1 MPKINL
7 LSKETAELIAAGE
20 VVERPAS
27 AIKEIIENSIDA
39 GARHITIEI
48 ERGGIVG
55 MKVTDDGCGIPFEEV
70 PIAFLRHATSKISTA
85 SDLDKIGTL
94 GFRGEALAA
103 ISTVAKVEMHTK
115 THESNM
121 GTRYVI
127 EGGTEVYYDE
137 AGCPNGTTIEI
148 RELFYNTPAR
158 MKFLKKD
165 IKEGANVAAVV
176 DRMALS
182 HPEIS
187 FRFIRDGKQVLLTQ
201 GNGKLQDAVYAVLG
215 RDAALGMLPMDYSV
229 NGIRVSGLICKPFK
243 CRPNRNLQIV
253 FLNGR
258 FVKSACVMAA
268 LDAGYKNSAMVGK
281 FPYCVI
287 NLEVPFEVV
296 DVNVH
301 PAKTEVRFSDES
313 RIFDCVHYG
322 VKNALEGDTSR
333 PEITNTKIANTKI
346 EKTKIRMTTD
356 EFLREMSAENK
367 QQKAEVRLPI
377 SEPKKEDF
385 FMEVNL
391 RKQPLKAEEPS
402 KMPNAEIK
410 KAEISEPPVAFQ
422 EPEDAEKPKK
432 KTQSLLDMLEELPDG
447 NSSVLSAS
455 GSAFKESENAPNPQ
469 IKSVVFGVDLKDDIS
484 DETLQK
490 AEELPIRFI
499 GELFRTYIMIEQGDK
514 LLLIDKHA
522 THERILYEELKKTA
536 KETEQMLLNPATLSF
551 EKNEYIALVENC
563 EKLLEIGF
571 DIEDFGDGTII
582 LRSVPSKLAGEDYL
596 SLLSEVA
603 ESLMQKGSLEIEKL
617 DRIYHTMACKA
628 ATKAGAISSEPQLLE
643 LAKRAVNDPKIRYC
657 PHGRP
662 VAIELTKSELERMF
676 GRIQ

>member
-39 GARHITIEI
+39 GARHITVEI
-48 ERGGIVG
+48 ERGGIVYCR
-55 MKVTDDGCGIPFEEV
+55 VTDDGCGIPFEEV
-70 PIAFLRHATSKISTA
+70 PIAFLRHATSKISKA
-85 SDLDKIGTL
+85 EDLDSIGTL

-115 THESNM
+115 TREGAI

-137 AGCPNGTTIEI
+137 AGCADGTTIEI

-201 GNGKLQDAVYAVLG
+201 GNGKLIDAVYAVLG
-215 RDAALGMLPMDYSV
+215 RDAAAGLMPIDYSV

-287 NLEVPFEVV
+287 NLEVPFGVV

-333 PEITNTKIANTKI
+333 PEISLKT

-356 EFLREMSAENK
+356 EFLREMADSP
-367 QQKAEVRLPI
+367 KAKTEKLPI
-377 SEPKKEDF
+377 EKPKSEDF
-385 FMEVNL
+385 FLNIDVRNKNE
-391 RKQPLKAEEPS
+391 
-402 KMPNAEIK
+402 
-410 KAEISEPPVAFQ
+410 
-422 EPEDAEKPKK
+422 EKPISPVKIKEAPKSASDKTKK
-432 KTQSLLDMLEELPDG
+432 NTEKISDLLSLLDDLPQGNNSVLEEK
-447 NSSVLSAS
+447 NVFENES
-455 GSAFKESENAPNPQ
+455 GLK
-469 IKSVVFGVDLKDDIS
+469 GVIFSKDIS
-484 DETLQK
+484 EEPKNNEEPIKPEEKDEI
-490 AEELPIRFI
+490 EIRFV
-499 GELFRTYIMIEQGDK
+499 GELFRTYIVAEAEEKM
-514 LLLIDKHA
+514 LLIDKHA
-522 THERILYEELKKTA
+522 THERILFEELKLTA
-536 KETEQMLLNPATLSF
+536 REHQQLLLTPAAVSL
-551 EKNEYIALVENC
+551 EKNEYSSIVENI
-563 EKLLEIGF
+563 EKLEEAGF

-582 LRSVPSKLAGEDYL
+582 LRAVPSKLAGEDYS

-603 ESLMQKGSLEIEKL
+603 ESLSQKGVAEIEKL
-617 DRIYHTMACKA
+617 DRIYHTIACKA
-628 ATKAGAISSEPQLLE
+628 ACKAGAISNEAQLIE

-662 VAIELTKSELERMF
+662 VAIELTRSQLEKMF

>member
-39 GARHITIEI
+39 GARHITVEI
-48 ERGGIVG
+48 ERGGIVSC
-55 MKVTDDGCGIPFEEV
+55 KVTDDGCGIPFEEV
-70 PIAFLRHATSKISTA
+70 PIAFLRHATSKISSA
-85 SDLDKIGTL
+85 LDLDNIGTL

-103 ISTVAKVEMHTK
+103 ISTVAKVEMFTK
-115 THESNM
+115 TRDSEI

-127 EGGTEVYYDE
+127 EGGTEVIYDE
-137 AGCPNGTTIEI
+137 AGCPDGTSIEI

-201 GNGKLQDAVYAVLG
+201 GNGNLMDAVYSVLG
-215 RDAALGMLPMDYSV
+215 RDAALGMVPIDYSN

-287 NLEVPFEVV
+287 NLEVPFGAV

-322 VKNALEGDTSR
+322 VKNALEGDNSR
-333 PEITNTKIANTKI
+333 PEISIHS

-356 EFLREMSAENK
+356 EFLREMAK
-367 QQKAEVRLPI
+367 KPQGKAEVRLPI
-377 SEPKKEDF
+377 KEDKKEEFFLNIDVRQSPPNVVKEEPENKSEPEKKEI
-385 FMEVNL
+385 
-391 RKQPLKAEEPS
+391 KQEESSPKAEKTPEKIFDFSNKFPKSNSIFLNDSALRDDS
-402 KMPNAEIK
+402 KELVSSGEKTVIFGGD
-410 KAEISEPPVAFQ
+410 E
-422 EPEDAEKPKK
+422 EKP
-432 KTQSLLDMLEELPDG
+432 QASAAQLE
-447 NSSVLSAS
+447 
-455 GSAFKESENAPNPQ
+455 
-469 IKSVVFGVDLKDDIS
+469 DII
-484 DETLQK
+484 
-490 AEELPIRFI
+490 EEEITARFV
-499 GELFRTYIMIEQGDK
+499 GELFRTYIIAETGDK
-514 LLLIDKHA
+514 MLLIDKHA
-522 THERILYEELKKTA
+522 THERILFEELKLTA
-536 KETEQMLLNPATLSF
+536 REHQQMLLNPATVTL
-551 EKNEYIALVENC
+551 EKTEYMSIVENI
-563 EKLLEIGF
+563 EKLEQVGF
-571 DIEDFGDGTII
+571 DLDDFGDGTII
-582 LRSVPSKLAGEDYL
+582 LRAVPAKLGGEDYT

-603 ESLMQKGSLEIEKL
+603 ESLKETGSAEIEKL
-617 DRIYHTMACKA
+617 DRIYHTIACKA
-628 ATKAGAISSEPQLLE
+628 ACKAGAISSEPQLKE
-643 LAKRAVNDPKIRYC
+643 LIKRALNDPKIRYC

-662 VAIELTKSELERMF
+662 VAIELSRAQLEKMF